1 MEITLFIEPEKE
13 FQLTTKSPQSLY
25 GLPVLRIEGD
35 DFPTD
40 YGPEDDVSLLAGLV
54 VLKAGELVAAWA
66 SVKDRTPKEREAARK
81 FLRQWPD
88 GPQI

>member
-1 MEITLFIEPEKE
+1 MEITLFTEPETE
-13 FQLTTKSPQSLY
+13 FQLTTRSSHSHN

-40 YGPEDDVSLLAGLV
+40 YGPADDVSLLAGLV

-66 SVKDRTPKEREAARK
+66 NTKGRTPKELEAARK
-81 FLRQWPD
+81 FLSQWPD